1 MSKCRYVYFQ
11 IPLSIKKEYSSNTK
25 DGESEIRH
33 MQIGKRGDPIYDPIQ
48 TKTEEEQNIRLQ

>member
-1 MSKCRYVYFQ
+1 M
-11 IPLSIKKEYSSNTK
+11 SIKKEYSSNTK